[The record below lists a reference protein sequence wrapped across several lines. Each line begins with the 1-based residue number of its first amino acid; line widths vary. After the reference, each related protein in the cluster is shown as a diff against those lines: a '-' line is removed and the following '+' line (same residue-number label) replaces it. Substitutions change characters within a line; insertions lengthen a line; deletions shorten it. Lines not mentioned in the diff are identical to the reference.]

1 MTLQEYISIQH
12 GNNPFWFEDEV
23 SMPYHQMRIAKCHKN
38 TNYLKGL
45 HKVLGRED
53 MLYKGEAYRVKKT
66 LINYCKTV
74 LRFHD
79 SYLLGKPVGFSG
91 DENTVKTLNDIA
103 RLGGYDSVDY
113 EILDRVLKYGDAYE
127 VIYQE
132 NGVIKSKVLDS
143 ADCYPIYYNGEYL
156 GFIEHWTDV
165 YTGITYYTVYG
176 EEYTEFWHNMGGEY
190 MMYDVA
196 INVCGLPIHWHN
208 FSDDDYCF
216 GKDLLSDLIPIMD
229 DIEDC
234 MAKLGDAVYTL
245 SMNPIPVA
253 TGQRIDSSI
262 PADAVGY
269 VLNLDVGNFE
279 YASCS
284 MDYNT
289 INLYLDNMK
298 KWLADV
304 ACFPSVFSS
313 NGNIANVSEVSIRML
328 FHMASLLADENK
340 KWLNKGYRNRL
351 MKISQ
356 MLRMQGLDGIDDVE
370 IIYNYNL
377 PSATAETI
385 QNLNVLKGMG
395 AISVETVIE
404 KSDMIMNKDVELQR
418 LKEEEKK
425 AEKKMEKAAER
436 DAQRSMMQGNDNSS
450 AAGKDGQKDDDDK
463 GKADKKGKGRK

>member
-1 MTLQEYISIQH
+1 
-12 GNNPFWFEDEV
+12 
-23 SMPYHQMRIAKCHKN
+23 
-38 TNYLKGL
+38 
-45 HKVLGRED
+45 
-53 MLYKGEAYRVKKT
+53 MLFKGEAYNTKKT
-66 LINYCKTV
+66 LINYVKTV

-79 SYLLGKPVGFSG
+79 SYLLGKPVSFSG
-91 DENTVKTLNDIA
+91 DEKTVKTLNDVV
-103 RLGGYDSVDY
+103 RLGGYDAIDY
-113 EILDRVLKYGDAYE
+113 EILDRVLKYGDAFE
-127 VIYQE
+127 CIYQE
-132 NGVIKSKVLDS
+132 DGVIKSKVLDS
-143 ADCYPIYYNGEYL
+143 TDCYPIYYNGEYL
-156 GFIEHWTDV
+156 GFIEHWTDAWS
-165 YTGITYYTVYG
+165 GITYYNVYYPT
-176 EEYTEFWHNMGGEY
+176 YTEFWCDDGGELR
-190 MMYDVA
+190 MYDTK

-208 FSDDDYCF
+208 LCDEDYNF

-269 VLNLDVGNFE
+269 VLNLDVGRFE
-279 YASCS
+279 YANCQ

-298 KWLADV
+298 KWLSDV

-340 KWLNKGYRNRL
+340 KWLNKGYRERL
-351 MKISQ
+351 KRISQ
-356 MLRMQGLDGIDDVE
+356 MMRMQGLDGIDDVE

-385 QNLNVLKGMG
+385 QNLNVLKSMG

-404 KSDMIMNKDVELQR
+404 KSDLVVNKDVELKR
-418 LKEEEKK
+418 LKKEQKVKETKEK
-425 AEKKMEKAAER
+425 EMMDDQGDTRGEDDER
-436 DAQRSMMQGNDNSS
+436 E
-450 AAGKDGQKDDDDK
+450 DK
-463 GKADKKGKGRK
+463 EKGR

>member
-1 MTLQEYISIQH
+1 MVLEEYIKIMY
-12 GNNPFWFEDEV
+12 GDDPYWFQAEV
-23 SMPYHQMRIAKCHKN
+23 AAPYHATRIANCHAN
-38 TNYLKGL
+38 TAYLKGQ

-66 LINYCKTV
+66 LINYAKTV

-79 SYLLGKPVGFSG
+79 SYLLGKPVSYSG
-91 DENTVKTLNDIA
+91 DEKIVKEINDIV
-103 RLGGYDSVDY
+103 RLGGYDSTDY
-113 EILDRVLKYGDAYE
+113 EILDRVLKFGDAFE
-127 VIYQE
+127 VVYQE
-132 NGVIKSKVLDS
+132 NGIIKSKVLDS
-143 ADCYPIYYNGEYL
+143 TDCYPIYYNGEYL
-156 GFIEHWTDV
+156 GFIEHWTDAWTAISYWNV
-165 YTGITYYTVYG
+165 YYPT
-176 EEYTEFWHNMGGEY
+176 YTEFWSNNGGELS
-190 MMYDVA
+190 MYDTK

-208 FSDDDYCF
+208 MCDDDYNF
-216 GKDLLSDLIPIMD
+216 GKPLLNDLIPIMD

-234 MAKLGDAVYTL
+234 MSKLGDAVYTL

-269 VLNLDVGNFE
+269 VLNMDVGSFS
-279 YASCS
+279 YANCQ

-289 INLYLDNMK
+289 IKLYLDEMK

-340 KWLNKGYRNRL
+340 KWLNKGFRERL
-351 MKISQ
+351 EKFNI
-356 MLRMQGLDGIDDVE
+356 MLRMQGLNTIDNVE

-385 QNLNVLKGMG
+385 ANLNVLKGMG
-395 AISVETVIE
+395 AISVETVME
-404 KSDMIMNKDVELQR
+404 KSDLIGNKDVEMKR
-418 LKEEEKK
+418 LKKEEKTQ
-425 AEKKMEKAAER
+425 KKQEEKAIE
-436 DAQRSMMQGNDNSS
+436 NVDNSGDNS
-450 AAGKDGQKDDDDK
+450 VDNSDNKDNEQKQDK
-463 GKADKKGKGRK
+463 